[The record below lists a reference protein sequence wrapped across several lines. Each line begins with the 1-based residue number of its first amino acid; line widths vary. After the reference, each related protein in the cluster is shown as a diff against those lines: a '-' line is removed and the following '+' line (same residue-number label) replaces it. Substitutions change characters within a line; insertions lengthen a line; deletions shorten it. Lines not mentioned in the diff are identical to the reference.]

1 MKDEVEATERVYT
14 TSEGD
19 VLLTL
24 KDNTVWV
31 SEGFDLALA
40 RKLRDQVELAN
51 APLGSGPVMQART
64 LPTDH
69 DLVGGLVN
77 TVGQFGTMKEVLR

>member
-1 MKDEVEATERVYT
+1 MYT

-40 RKLRDQVELAN
+40 RQLRDKVEQAN
-51 APLGSGPVMQART
+51 LPPGEGPTMQARS

-69 DLVGGLVN
+69 DLVGGLVD
-77 TVGQFGTMKEVLR
+77 TFSRYGVMKEPIR

>member
-1 MKDEVEATERVYT
+1 
-14 TSEGD
+14 
-19 VLLTL
+19 
-24 KDNTVWV
+24 V

-40 RKLRDQVELAN
+40 RKLRDAVDQAN

-64 LPTDH
+64 LHTDH

-77 TVGQFGTMKEVLR
+77 TVGQFGVMRSTLR